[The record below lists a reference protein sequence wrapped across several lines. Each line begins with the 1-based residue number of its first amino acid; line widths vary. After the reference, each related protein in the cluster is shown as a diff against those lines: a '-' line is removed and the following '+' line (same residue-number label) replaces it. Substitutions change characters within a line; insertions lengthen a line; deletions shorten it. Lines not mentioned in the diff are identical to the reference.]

1 MNKMKSKLT
10 LVILLLTIFALP
22 GLVAAEKGPVAD
34 KIYFDVRMQQEIG
47 IQDTAAGTTD
57 VFLESLDGP
66 QIFGLADDTLDSL
79 DIYSVPGSYWSL
91 SMNPI
96 PNKAPYTWEVDG
108 EEEFNPFAIREIRY
122 EMNWLMN
129 RQYVIDEILDG
140 AGGPM
145 YTMAIPGQPG
155 TYRYNLLA
163 NKHGMT
169 PEGDQEKAFRNIEAA
184 MEKAAKLPENEG
196 RLVRG
201 EDYWLFDDKPVTINF
216 LIRVDDPEGRV
227 RLGNY
232 FADKL
237 EGAGFKVER
246 LLWDRSRCTE
256 EWLYGDPADMVWHIY
271 TEGWLAGATRRYW
284 EHIVAQMHA
293 PWYGFMAGGFAEG
306 PEWKYQHEELDQISQ
321 KAYRG
326 EVLTEEEYW
335 DTAIEGLDIGINEA
349 VRIYVAYTDSFFV
362 SNADRI
368 EERMIYG
375 LGDGLNRYS
384 LTTTPTVDGTLN
396 VTQYSARGDLFM
408 SAWNPV
414 GPDGLTDAYSQNI
427 ADLLRDRAAFE
438 SPATGSFVWDRG
450 VLLDYKSDVDF
461 VDEELAG
468 KIEVPADA
476 LVYDPYEN
484 EWVEIGAGENSF
496 SYGKYAFKSSKY
508 HHGEAMDIVDYL
520 YAEAFVEQWR
530 TKTHEGDPYYNAQY
544 EAAQSGMTN
553 VARVWDFEN
562 ETVESYYN
570 FNFPAD
576 KTRAAVRGI
585 PDWTVSASQPSV
597 GVVWE
602 VVEALQRMVVDG
614 PRVSDTNWGFS
625 PGAGVEETDVLRSP
639 TCIKDVR
646 AELVAMIEERHVPV
660 YIKDF
665 ITADEAIKRYQAAI
679 DFIDEYG
686 HAYIANGPYYVSDFD
701 TSANYAELSAFRDE
715 TYPHEP
721 GYWRE
726 VFEGERLVIEDFN
739 VPIMAE
745 KGEEISLRVD
755 VDKVLYPDDTSEPA
769 PEGDV
774 KVMLITDDEEIE
786 FEAEYVG
793 LGMFLAKIPGEY
805 TKDLETG
812 KSYTVLAVAE
822 LGDSIPSTITEFIV
836 VY

>member
-1 MNKMKSKLT
+1 MKSK
-10 LVILLLTIFALP
+10 VILSVLMIMVLAIS
-22 GLVAAEKGPVAD
+22 GLAAAEEKGPVAD

-57 VFLESLDGP
+57 VFLESLEGP
-66 QIFGLADDTLDSL
+66 QIFGLADKTLDAL

-96 PNKAPYTWEVDG
+96 PDKAPYTWEKDG
-108 EEEFNPFAIREIRY
+108 KDIFNPFAIRDIRY
-122 EMNWLMN
+122 ELNWLLN
-129 RQYVIDEILDG
+129 RQYVVDEILDG

-145 YTMAIPGQPG
+145 FTMAIPNQPG

-169 PEGDQEKAFRNIEAA
+169 PEGDQERAYNRIEAA
-184 MEKAAKLPENEG
+184 MEKAAQLPENEG

-201 EDYWLFDDKPVTINF
+201 EEYWMFDDEPVTLKF

-237 EGAGFKVER
+237 EDAGFKVER
-246 LLWDRSRCTE
+246 LMWDRTRCTE
-256 EWLYGDPADMVWHIY
+256 EWLYGDPADMVWNIY

-293 PWYGFMAGGFAEG
+293 PWYGFMAGGFAEN
-306 PEWKYQHEELDQISQ
+306 PDWKYQHEKLDEVSQ

-349 VRIYVAYTDSFFV
+349 VRIYVAYTDSFFLA
-362 SNADRI
+362 NNDRN
-368 EERMIYG
+368 EKRMIYG

-384 LTTTPTVDGTLN
+384 LTTTPTKDGTLN

-450 VLLDYKSDVDF
+450 ILLDYKSDVEK
-461 VDEELAG
+461 VDGEMVG
-468 KIEVPADA
+468 KVDVPADA
-476 LVYDPYEN
+476 LIYDPHEN
-484 EWVEIGAGENSF
+484 EWVEIGEGETSF
-496 SYGKYAFKSSKY
+496 SYGKYAYKSSNY
-508 HHGEAMDIVDYL
+508 HHGQPMNIVDYL
-520 YAEAFVEQWR
+520 YSEAFVEQW
-530 TKTHEGDPYYNAQY
+530 KTETRDGDPYYNEQF
-544 EAAQSGMTN
+544 AAAMSGSTN
-553 VARVWDFEN
+553 VARVWNVED

-585 PDWTVSASQPSV
+585 PDWTVSSSQPSV

-602 VVEALQRMVVDG
+602 VVEALERMVVDG

-625 PGAGVEETDVLRSP
+625 PGTGVEQVDLLRTP
-639 TCIKDVR
+639 TCIEDVR
-646 AELVAMIEERHVPV
+646 AELEAMIEERHVPV
-660 YIKDF
+660 YIEDF
-665 ITADEAIKRYQAAI
+665 ITADEALVRYKAAI

-686 HAYIANGPYYVSDFD
+686 HAYIANGPYYISDFD
-701 TSANYAELSAFRDE
+701 TSANYAELTAFRDE
-715 TYPHEP
+715 TYPHSP

-726 VFEGERLVIEDFN
+726 KFESKRLEIQDVV
-739 VPIMAE
+739 VPVMAE
-745 KGEEISLRVD
+745 KGEDISLRIEVD
-755 VDKVLYPDDTSEPA
+755 ELEYPADTSEPA
-769 PEGDV
+769 TEGDV
-774 KVMLITDDEEIE
+774 RILLVTDEAEYE
-786 FEAEYVG
+786 FAAEYVG
-793 LGMFLAKIPGEY
+793 PGMYLGKIPAKY
-805 TKDLETG
+805 TKDLESG
-812 KSYTVLAVAE
+812 DYTVVAIAQ
-822 LGDSIPSTITEFIV
+822 LGESIPSTATEFV
-836 VY
+836 VIY